1 MQTLRNAFDNV
12 LAIEGEQV
20 PFFWLRK
27 HFGLEASTYE
37 RCEMVTVRYGQQ
49 EAGLVVDRVIGEVQT
64 VVKPLGRT
72 YRQQKFISGATVMG
86 DGTVALVLDTNE
98 IISRFLPVKS
108 ITDK

>member
-1 MQTLRNAFDNV
+1 
-12 LAIEGEQV
+12 
-20 PFFWLRK
+20 
-27 HFGLEASTYE
+27 
-37 RCEMVTVRYGQQ
+37 MVTVRYGQQ